1 MQDFSMWALLTPRA
15 GQFFVTQGCPVCCRM
30 FPSFSGLYL
39 LDVSNPLHPLQSCQ
53 LKISPNISMC
63 YVGEGGVPS
72 LMCCFFTECF
82 LKAVKYLLFAKV
94 VMSQN
99 SWFKDIRNLYFSWFF
114 IHSSTPSITLV
125 RNQWKKPD
133 LILIFSPFICL
144 HIIFISLL
152 ISLDLLWS
160 IICL

>member
-1 MQDFSMWALLTPRA
+1 MVQVQVRGKGEVTYVGEPWGLQHGRVHVGVGELLVIVLPSIPLMQDFSMWALLTPRA

-94 VMSQN
+94 VMLQN
-99 SWFKDIRNLYFSWFF
+99 S
-114 IHSSTPSITLV
+114 
-125 RNQWKKPD
+125 
-133 LILIFSPFICL
+133 
-144 HIIFISLL
+144 
-152 ISLDLLWS
+152 
-160 IICL
+160 